1 MTADHSDAIPQVGR
15 RRGQSSAS
23 RRAGYAIAILV
34 DALLL
39 FLVQVWPG
47 WHALGILT
55 PAAAAVVPWIDAAFI
70 AGIVVNLLNLI
81 FDRRLLKAV
90 GDLVTTVIGLIAAI
104 VVWDVFPFDF
114 GAQGGGWEV
123 LVRVLLV
130 VAIAGSAI
138 AIVVSLV
145 VIARLLFGGRTAR
158 AR

>member
-1 MTADHSDAIPQVGR
+1 MTTDESEPVRRVTGR
-15 RRGQSSAS
+15 RAQSSAS
-23 RRAGYAIAILV
+23 RRAGYAILV
-34 DALLL
+34 DSLLL

-90 GDLVTTVIGLIAAI
+90 GDLVTTAIGLIAAI

-114 GAQGGGWEV
+114 SAVGVGWEV
-123 LVRVLLV
+123 LVRILLV

-145 VIARLLFGGRTAR
+145 VIARLLFGGPRVAPR
-158 AR
+158 